1 MARADVGRTPVHELG
16 AREPV
21 LALLVALLEELCHHE
36 RRPLHLEQGRPEP
49 RLFSKE
55 AGNVEETT
63 RLFLRSRYSNG
74 RVRINLPIFNY
85 YCHILKF
92 QLEMT
97 RLLFRKNCIA
107 KRLGSQVAVMKN
119 NDQKEAQ
126 PSTQQQPRF
135 EEKRQNATAQE
146 ISSDRYLR
154 FLRGVAHIACVHDLR
169 FHMSSLRMR
178 I

>member
-74 RVRINLPIFNY
+74 RVRINLPVLPHF
-85 YCHILKF
+85 
-92 QLEMT
+92 
-97 RLLFRKNCIA
+97 
-107 KRLGSQVAVMKN
+107 
-119 NDQKEAQ
+119 
-126 PSTQQQPRF
+126 
-135 EEKRQNATAQE
+135 E
-146 ISSDRYLR
+146 ISARNDKS
-154 FLRGVAHIACVHDLR
+154 HKTTISQKIALQKG
-169 FHMSSLRMR
+169 
-178 I
+178 